1 MTLRHLQPIP
11 ILLMAAVAAGCTAL
25 QPDVAWPDRRP
36 LGSDILLF
44 VPPRGADSAAAPSE
58 SAGPLEGKL
67 TLRAAL
73 EAALLRNPTL
83 AAASWNRRIGEA
95 QVLRAGLLPNP
106 ELEIEVED
114 VAGTG
119 GGNAGVEA
127 AETTIALGQ
136 LVELGGKRAARIKL
150 ATIEGQ
156 LAGWDYEAE
165 RLAVLTGTALAFVDV
180 LAAQEQ
186 LRLAEDLRTLSEQT
200 YETVAERVKAGKVS
214 PLEKTKAAVELANSK
229 IKLAKAQSR
238 LRSARTR
245 LAATWGDVAPRFAE
259 AVGAL
264 ESIAEPPP
272 LKALQALVHRNP
284 EIARWAQEMQ
294 QRLAALAVEK
304 AARVPD
310 LTVGFGVKRSEE
322 NDDYALV
329 LGVGVP
335 LHVFDRNQGGIRE
348 ARYRL
353 AQMQHEK
360 RGAEVRTARALTES
374 YEVLQIAR
382 AEALSLKSD
391 VVPAAVQAFDA
402 AREGYQLGRFGY
414 LDVLDAQRT
423 LFESRAGLLDALARY
438 HRAVAVVESLIGT
451 RLHSLNDDK
460 QAKKED

>member
-1 MTLRHLQPIP
+1 LQ
-11 ILLMAAVAAGCTAL
+11 
-25 QPDVAWPDRRP
+25 
-36 LGSDILLF
+36 
-44 VPPRGADSAAAPSE
+44 
-58 SAGPLEGKL
+58 
-67 TLRAAL
+67 
-73 EAALLRNPTL
+73 
-83 AAASWNRRIGEA
+83 
-95 QVLRAGLLPNP
+95 AGLLPNP

-136 LVELGGKRAARIKL
+136 LVELGGKRAARMRL
-150 ATIEGQ
+150 ATAEGR

-165 RLAVLTGTALAFVDV
+165 RLAVLIGTALAFVDV
-180 LAAQEQ
+180 LAAKEQ
-186 LRLAEDLRTLSEQT
+186 LRLAEDLRTLTEQT
-200 YETVAERVKAGKVS
+200 FKTVTERVKAGKVS
-214 PLEKTKAAVELANSK
+214 PLEKTKAGVELASSK
-229 IKLAKAQSR
+229 IELAKAQSE

-245 LAATWGDVAPRFAE
+245 LAAMWGDVAPRFTEVA
-259 AVGAL
+259 GSL
-264 ESIAEPPP
+264 ESIAEPPS
-272 LKALQALVHRNP
+272 LRAIQAVLHRNP
-284 EIARWAQEMQ
+284 EIARWAQEME

-329 LGVGVP
+329 LGVGIP
-335 LHVFDRNQGGIRE
+335 LQVFDRNQGGIRE

-360 RGAEVRTARALTES
+360 RGAEVRAASALTGS
-374 YEVLQIAR
+374 YEVLRIAR

-391 VVPAAVQAFDA
+391 VVPAAVQAFEA
-402 AREGYQLGRFGY
+402 AREGYRLGRFGY

-423 LFESRAGLLDALARY
+423 LFESRAGLIDALARY

-451 RLHSLNDDK
+451 PLDSLDNDSGTN
-460 QAKKED
+460 KED